1 MLHADLAFDDLAAPL
16 GIVEGGFSIGRS
28 RVLLVQH
35 RMLRAVLLEGGDRIV
50 AIVLERFAD
59 DPEGIEH
66 VVGATEG
73 LIQEHLDGLEDYPLD
88 FAALTIDRRRR
99 AIRYTASPTISIPV
113 YCLATEGRARFD
125 WDYAR
130 LLGTGPHEIVWDY
143 ALAQIAGISTYGPAT
158 ILSGLYRATAGA
170 TLVVTTAGVDAVLPE
185 PVRHD
190 GPRETPPG
198 VDVEALFRETVISIL
213 DARPLDPRRT
223 AVELSGGMDSA
234 LTALATAHVT
244 GDGAMSIGAQFD
256 GAMGE
261 AQRARRLLLCRAGGF
276 ADLSLPAGRYAPFAP
291 QSLRRRRYQVWPEDE
306 NYPEIFEAAFHML
319 RAAGIDTLVSGF
331 GGDELYFAY
340 RGEAEE
346 DGVAVEPPS
355 CPFLTARGMAT
366 ALSARSTYPSAW
378 LQQTCWQSA
387 ASQSQRLL
395 RYGLWPVYPYLNVAL
410 ARFVSRLP
418 AAFRRDRSILRRTLT
433 KWLGDPAFETAYV
446 KESFDPVARRGIAE
460 NRAYLQQ
467 LVEQSPLSLHGEVDT
482 AAILAALASDI
493 DRLDRASYNALFR
506 FLKIACFFQSNRPL
520 D

>member
-1 MLHADLAFDDLAAPL
+1 MLHADLAFDDLPAPL
-16 GIVEGGFSIGRS
+16 GLIEGGFSIGRS
-28 RVLLVQH
+28 RVQLVQH
-35 RMLRAVLLEGGDRIV
+35 RMLRAVLLEGADRIV

-66 VVGATEG
+66 VVDAPDG
-73 LIQEHLDGLEDYPLD
+73 LIQEHLDELEEYPLD

-113 YCLATEGRARFD
+113 YCLATESRARFD

-130 LLGTGPHEIVWDY
+130 LLGPGHHEVVWDY
-143 ALAQIAGISTYGPAT
+143 ALAHIAGISTYGPAT
-158 ILSGLYRATAGA
+158 MLSGLHRATAGA
-170 TLVVTTAGVDAVLPE
+170 TLVVTTAGVKAILPE

-190 GPRETPPG
+190 GPRELPPG
-198 VDVEALFRETVISIL
+198 VDIETLFRETVISIL

-234 LTALATAHVT
+234 LTALATAHLT

-276 ADLSLPAGRYAPFAP
+276 ADLSLPADRYAPFAP
-291 QSLRRRRYQVWPEDE
+291 QSLRRHRHQVWPEDE

-331 GGDELYFAY
+331 GGDELYFSY

-346 DGVAVEPPS
+346 EGGTAEPPP

-366 ALSARSTYPSAW
+366 ALGARSTYPSAW

-387 ASQSQRLL
+387 ASQSQRVL

-418 AAFRRDRSILRRTLT
+418 ASFRRDRHLLRRTLT
-433 KWLGDPAFETAYV
+433 RWLGDPVFETTYV
-446 KESFDPVARRGIAE
+446 KESFDPVARRGISE
-460 NRAYLQQ
+460 NRVYLQQ
-467 LVEQSPLSLHGEVDT
+467 LIEQSPLSHHGEIDT
-482 AAILAALASDI
+482 AAILSALAGDVH
-493 DRLDRASYNALFR
+493 RMDRATYNALFR
-506 FLKIACFFQSNRPL
+506 VLKLACFLQAEPPL
-520 D
+520 E